1 MQCKRACFFACLNI
15 HSNFAAT
22 QLFNISAVTF
32 HTFIRIISK
41 VMEQDLLTTAFLD
54 LHDKLHHIALSYLRN
69 DEDAKDALQDTWLK
83 LRNKTT
89 VESKDEARN
98 KLIAVLRNV
107 CIDRLRKTKEMPID
121 AIRRSHIPSSEE
133 TEFDFAEHMK
143 EGLTQLQQSIFNLVT
158 HDGME
163 YKDIASQ
170 LSMSIEAVRMN
181 MSRAR
186 KRILENYKR
195 MNQ

>member
-1 MQCKRACFFACLNI
+1 
-15 HSNFAAT
+15 
-22 QLFNISAVTF
+22 
-32 HTFIRIISK
+32 
-41 VMEQDLLTTAFLD
+41 
-54 LHDKLHHIALSYLRN
+54 
-69 DEDAKDALQDTWLK
+69 
-83 LRNKTT
+83 
-89 VESKDEARN
+89 
-98 KLIAVLRNV
+98 
-107 CIDRLRKTKEMPID
+107 MPID
-121 AIRRSHIPSSEE
+121 AIRRSRIPSSEE
-133 TEFDFAEHMK
+133 TEFDFAEHLK